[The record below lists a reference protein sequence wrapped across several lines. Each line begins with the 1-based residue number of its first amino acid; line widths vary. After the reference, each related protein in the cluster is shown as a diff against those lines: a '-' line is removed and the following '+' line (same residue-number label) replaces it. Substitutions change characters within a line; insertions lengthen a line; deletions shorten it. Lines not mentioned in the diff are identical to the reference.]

1 MSDKMHLITGQKD
14 GKLTFYKP
22 ESGLASIDDQTEID
36 NRKRYEKI
44 FEIKE
49 KIADLSDDLL
59 GDIEEFGNGIDEID
73 IVESITKLQSK
84 LSELL
89 LVVIEREDD
98 RDY

>member
-1 MSDKMHLITGQKD
+1 MDKMHLITGQKD

-36 NRKRYEKI
+36 NRKRYKKI
-44 FEIKE
+44 WEIKDQLS
-49 KIADLSDDLL
+49 DLSEDLH

-89 LVVIEREDD
+89 LVVIEREED

>member
-1 MSDKMHLITGQKD
+1 MDKMHLVTGQKD

-22 ESGLASIDDQTEID
+22 ESGLSSIDDKTESD
-36 NRKRYEKI
+36 NRKRSEKI

-49 KIADLSDDLL
+49 MIADLSDDLL